1 MALVIVVALSA
12 LLILWSPLRHRVE
25 TTPQEEQE
33 EQPITPETEITE
45 AEKPPEEVEEA
56 EEEAEEEVEEAE
68 EETAGGRV
76 GIPIYPGARR
86 IELPEEA
93 WSHLEI
99 DPEAVKE
106 GYQVDASLEKV
117 VNWYASETADWEV
130 MDARNFTGMEN
141 GTIYYRLYRSGDIG
155 LLILISPCRMPFQG
169 TLIQLAYGNWSLF
182 ENFTFLIGGEEERPV
197 EGRPSEG
204 EVFQLFYEYP
214 ELGEGPVIFKTCPM
228 RLEDIS
234 MVEPLGNLNPEAG
247 HTFPSDHGGLGFA
260 NTNRYPPPYIVR
272 APADGIIVEIQWRV
286 QDWPP
291 ESGFTGKY
299 NDYKVVIAHTST
311 FMSAIDHISE
321 LDESILERA
330 GNLTIGF
337 NRVKIP
343 VEEGEIIGKAG
354 GRPKAQMGLDW
365 IVYDRN
371 VTHFIH
377 PEKYERSAYAVHFLP
392 YCDEELKA
400 KLMAKLKRK
409 AEPRGGQFDYDQPG
423 RLVGNWFHINIS
435 KSDPLGDWDKHLSF
449 VYYMYDPK
457 SIRIA
462 VGGTL
467 PMKVA
472 TYSVVGNA
480 PDPAEVTPETGKVVY
495 WLDTPPEYGV
505 EKHPKYTMI
514 VEMLDEETIRVEV
527 FKGWIEDPEFTDEAQ
542 IYTR

>member
-1 MALVIVVALSA
+1 MALVIVAALSA
-12 LLILWSPLRHRVE
+12 LLVLWNPVRHKVE
-25 TTPQEEQE
+25 TPTEEQE
-33 EQPITPETEITE
+33 QPSTPGETAKAEETFEEEKGEVSE
-45 AEKPPEEVEEA
+45 AVEEVEETG
-56 EEEAEEEVEEAE
+56 E
-68 EETAGGRV
+68 GGDHV
-76 GIPIYPGARR
+76 GIPIYPGAVK

-93 WSHLEI
+93 WSHLGI
-99 DPEAVKE
+99 SPEAVRE
-106 GYQVDASLEKV
+106 GYQVDASVEEV
-117 VNWYASETADWEV
+117 VDWYASEAADWEV

-141 GTIYYRLYRSGDIG
+141 DTIYYRLYRSGDVG
-155 LLILISPCRMPFQG
+155 LLIFISPSRMPFKG
-169 TLIQLAYGNWSLF
+169 ALIQVAYGNWSLF
-182 ENFTFLIGGEEERPV
+182 ENYTLPIPGGERPPEEAPEERPP
-197 EGRPSEG
+197 EE
-204 EVFQLFYEYP
+204 EVFQLFYEFP
-214 ELGEGPVIFKTCPM
+214 ELGEGPVTFKICPM

-234 MVEPLGNLNPEAG
+234 IVEPLGNLNPEAG

-260 NTNRYPPPYIVR
+260 NPNKYPPLYIVR
-272 APADGIIVEIQWRV
+272 APADGIIVEIEWRV

-311 FMSAIDHISE
+311 FMSALDHISE
-321 LDESILERA
+321 LDDSILERA
-330 GNLTIGF
+330 GNLTVGF
-337 NRVKIP
+337 NRVEIP
-343 VEEGEIIGKAG
+343 IKEGEIIGRAG

-365 IVYDRN
+365 IVYDKS

-377 PEKYERSAYAVHFLP
+377 PEKYERSAYAAHFLE
-392 YCDEELKA
+392 YCDEELRA
-400 KLMAKLKRK
+400 KLMAKLKRT
-409 AEPRGGQFDYDQPG
+409 AEPRWGQFDYDQPG
-423 RLVGNWFHINIS
+423 RLVGNWFHINVS
-435 KSDPLGDWDKHLSF
+435 KSDPLGDWDKHLAF

-514 VEMLDEETIRVEV
+514 VEMLDEETIRVQV
-527 FKGWIEDPEFTDEAQ
+527 FKGWIEDPEFTDDAQ